1 MNSVGARTACNV
13 TVAPLLLGRLVATV
27 PDDEL
32 SKAREVVAT
41 VERRGEE
48 ARTAA
53 AEQQAKEAEALR
65 YLLSG

>member
-1 MNSVGARTACNV
+1 MASNSPAATSDA
-13 TVAPLLLGRLVATV
+13 LLRAFRLVATV

-48 ARTAA
+48 ARAEA
-53 AEQQAKEAEALR
+53 AEKQAKEAEALR

>member
-1 MNSVGARTACNV
+1 M
-13 TVAPLLLGRLVATV
+13 
-27 PDDEL
+27 PDEEL

-48 ARTAA
+48 ARAEA
-53 AEQQAKEAEALR
+53 AEKQAKEAEALR

>member
-1 MNSVGARTACNV
+1 M
-13 TVAPLLLGRLVATV
+13 PRLVATV
-27 PDDEL
+27 PEDEL
-32 SKAREVVAT
+32 SEAREVVAT

-48 ARTAA
+48 ARSEA